1 MHTVTNSNQE
11 LLWYVICSGY
21 FYFVFLSKTPQFL
34 PMPFGGV
41 KLIYFSEQVFS
52 GRLKNVKLPYCD
64 DSLQVYQCG
73 SKHGPQTVRY
83 ISSSFS
89 LPCLPF
95 EKAYCFCSYLA
106 SCLLIGYNLQV
117 IFSLSFYGY
126 LVSFK
131 SIWWGILRKAPP
143 EALCVLL
150 DVVWYIEWFLDTH
163 RLLLQ
168 IVSADLWKSECFAA
182 YLLPKK
188 CCSALNKQVK
198 QGE

>member
-52 GRLKNVKLPYCD
+52 GRLKNVKPPYCD

-131 SIWWGILRKAPP
+131 SI
-143 EALCVLL
+143 
-150 DVVWYIEWFLDTH
+150 
-163 RLLLQ
+163 
-168 IVSADLWKSECFAA
+168 
-182 YLLPKK
+182 
-188 CCSALNKQVK
+188 
-198 QGE
+198 